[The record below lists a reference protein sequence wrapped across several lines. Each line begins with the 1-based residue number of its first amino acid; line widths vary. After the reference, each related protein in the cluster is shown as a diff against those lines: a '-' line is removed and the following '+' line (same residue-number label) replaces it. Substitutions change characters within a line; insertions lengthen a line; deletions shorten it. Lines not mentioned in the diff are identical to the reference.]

1 MNFDISVLL
10 ADLAHAPEKSCHD
23 LSVAVRGWVGNTVER
38 DRVPVAFKGDP
49 AEPCDQW
56 LSAGALDLGFEACSQ
71 SVRCL
76 DFGRVAGFH
85 LRHRRAMFRRQSPQH
100 RCAHGPF
107 DPGHPVA
114 GPRRCNLSSG
124 LTVSGLDAEDG
135 EDVVVVVEIASG
147 VSGVGASGKADG
159 VDRQVPEAGEGSWC
173 GTGPDL

>member
-1 MNFDISVLL
+1 VLTVLRQGTTVVPHHAVSRLVTAGPFQFTRNPMYTGHVVVLL
-10 ADLAHAPEKSCHD
+10 GAALRTGSCWPLLIVPLCMQATTPLVILPE
-23 LSVAVRGWVGNTVER
+23 
-38 DRVPVAFKGDP
+38 
-49 AEPCDQW
+49 
-56 LSAGALDLGFEACSQ
+56 
-71 SVRCL
+71 
-76 DFGRVAGFH
+76 
-85 LRHRRAMFRRQSPQH
+85 
-100 RCAHGPF
+100 
-107 DPGHPVA
+107 A